1 MKRWLMIL
9 FLLLVLASLGAC
21 KKKETAE
28 QITEETSTDQ
38 ESLFDQVINDQSSSS
53 EQTTTE
59 ETTLS
64 EETTSSETETT
75 TTTTDYANPSCGDDI
90 CTYYE
95 TFSSCPDDCEKLKDI
110 TLFDYPKFLQNGTL
124 LVVGNDAPSTDVI
137 TATIIAT
144 YLVTQGVST
153 ETKLAGEVSD
163 YDSTDMILIGNPC
176 DNAAIANLLHYSSR
190 NCADVVKEQNN
201 AVIKLLVQ
209 DKNEIIIITGHDTG
223 DTKDAS
229 EMLTDSSSNYNLN
242 GAEEWINLANNEIN
256 VYYSRN

>member
-1 MKRWLMIL
+1 MKKGFIIL
-9 FLLLVLASLGAC
+9 FLILVLLTLGSC
-21 KKKETAE
+21 KKKETSEQTAE
-28 QITEETSTDQ
+28 TTSADQ
-38 ESLFDQVINDQSSSS
+38 GNLFDNVLNDQSSSS
-53 EQTTTE
+53 EQTIT
-59 ETTLS
+59 
-64 EETTSSETETT
+64 EETTSSEETTTSETETT
-75 TTTTDYANPSCGDDI
+75 TEYADPACGDGT

-95 TFSSCPDDCEKLKDI
+95 TFSSCPDDCEKLKDT
-110 TLFDYPKFLQNGTL
+110 TLFNYPKFLQNGTL

-144 YLVTQGVST
+144 YLVTKGVST

-209 DKNEIIIITGHDTG
+209 SKNEIIIITGHDIG

-229 EMLTDSSSNYNLN
+229 EMLTDTTEKYNLN
-242 GAEEWINLANNEIN
+242 GAEEWVNLANDEIN